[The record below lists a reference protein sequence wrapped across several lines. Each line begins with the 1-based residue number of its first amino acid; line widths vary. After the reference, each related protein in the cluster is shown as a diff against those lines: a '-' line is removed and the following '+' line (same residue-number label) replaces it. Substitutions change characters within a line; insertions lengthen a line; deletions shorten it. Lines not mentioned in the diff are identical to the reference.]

1 MQPTPTIR
9 CQAEAQCSPPPPAGS
24 TSLRVRYTNWHT
36 RDLGLM
42 MATFLHTP
50 LDLRRPLLALHERRP
65 PQSVASPAPQPLP
78 LEQPQRRD
86 LQRGVKGAQCY

>member
-1 MQPTPTIR
+1 M
-9 CQAEAQCSPPPPAGS
+9 
-24 TSLRVRYTNWHT
+24 RYTNWHT